1 MGKVIN
7 IDFNQKLIAKEEL
20 PLFGKHILITSPR
33 NYAGI
38 LVKYLVERGAK
49 PVWMPTIEI
58 EPVKDYHAL
67 DNAINGLS
75 GYDWVGFSSR
85 NGIEAF
91 FKRLNV
97 LKINPQEAFRK
108 TKTCAIGADSEALES
123 RGITPDLIPEEAST
137 EGIVEEMKRR
147 NIKSGRILLPVPEV
161 IGMKEPRIVPE
172 FVARLKR
179 LGMDVERIPA
189 YTTAP
194 VKNGYDLEK
203 KMLINCE
210 IDVVTFT
217 SSAEVDSMLS
227 ILGNRKEA
235 LNSTTI
241 ACVGPY
247 TGATAKNMGLDV
259 KIMPENNFSS
269 FHCLIEE
276 MERYFGK

>member
-1 MGKVIN
+1 MGTGIK

-58 EPVKDYHAL
+58 EPMKDYQSL
-67 DNAINGLS
+67 DNAITDLS
-75 GYDWVGFSSR
+75 SYDWVGFSSR

-91 FKRLNV
+91 FNRLNV
-97 LKINPQEAFRK
+97 LNISPNQAFRK

-137 EGIVEEMKRR
+137 DGIVEEMKRR

-172 FVARLKR
+172 FVAGLKR
-179 LGMDVERIPA
+179 IGMDVERIPA

-194 VKNGYDLEK
+194 VKNGYDAEK
-203 KMLINCE
+203 KMLVNGE

-227 ILGNRKEA
+227 ILGTEKEILNR
-235 LNSTTI
+235 TI

-247 TGATAKNMGLDV
+247 TGTTAKNMGLDV
-259 KIMPENNFSS
+259 KIMPKQNFSS

-276 MERYFGK
+276 MERYFRK